1 MNFFKADIVSIEDNN
16 IEMESV
22 TLGRV
27 VISRSQF
34 SSEPKIGSV
43 EIGIRP
49 EMLKISQKSPKLLKD
64 SGEGRIEEISF
75 FGDYTQYKV
84 KFLSSN
90 EIFIVS
96 EMHSQGRLEWTLGD
110 LVSISWVS
118 ASLVGFA

>member
-1 MNFFKADIVSIEDNN
+1 MNFFKADIVSIVDDN

-22 TLGRV
+22 ALGRV
-27 VISRSQF
+27 LISRSQF
-34 SSEPKIGSV
+34 SSEPKTGSV

-49 EMLKISQKSPKLLKD
+49 EMFKISKKSPKPPKD

-90 EIFIVS
+90 ENFIVS
-96 EMHSQGRLEWTLGD
+96 EMHSQGRLEWNLGD
-110 LVSISWVS
+110 CVGISW
-118 ASLVGFA
+118 APDSLVGFV